1 MKITEILSESLMLET
16 PEQVRSE
23 IIQKISKIQDEPD
36 LVNVLKF
43 TNQYAFKKDVGKL
56 ATIKG
61 YRDTVA
67 NIILQAIGN
76 VDAPGSVVRAFLK
89 RLSTDGVIKEN
100 LLRTP
105 GTVHSIDAIID
116 TKFLPIFHAI
126 KRDLYEKISGKI
138 GEKGDVGKGEYLLAI
153 LSPRIIRRGAPGDVA
168 IDKTKVEIKAGQ
180 NGRLGPAGSG
190 DLRGRLDEYF
200 AVLIK
205 QKLATPQILKGVDTR
220 VFNITAKKM
229 GAFSQVFG
237 NDQRKVSAALEIQLK
252 MHYPSLNVKPMVK
265 AIVKGGQIDGFAVVQ
280 QMLAAS
286 YSVYQKA
293 KGFDGILVIDEDITK
308 FLYINTPEAAAASA
322 GMLSVAFPSFIG
334 SQSDC
339 LKITLRKRT

>member
-67 NIILQAIGN
+67 NTILQAIGN

-153 LSPRIIRRGAPGDVA
+153 LSPRIIRR
-168 IDKTKVEIKAGQ
+168 
-180 NGRLGPAGSG
+180 
-190 DLRGRLDEYF
+190 
-200 AVLIK
+200 
-205 QKLATPQILKGVDTR
+205 
-220 VFNITAKKM
+220 
-229 GAFSQVFG
+229 
-237 NDQRKVSAALEIQLK
+237 
-252 MHYPSLNVKPMVK
+252 
-265 AIVKGGQIDGFAVVQ
+265 
-280 QMLAAS
+280 
-286 YSVYQKA
+286 
-293 KGFDGILVIDEDITK
+293 
-308 FLYINTPEAAAASA
+308 
-322 GMLSVAFPSFIG
+322 
-334 SQSDC
+334 
-339 LKITLRKRT
+339 